1 MAFFLLRRIRS
12 PLAQCGLSEMSACV
26 SAFGAKRTSTVVWL
40 RPPRPRMTQSE
51 RTALAET
58 LLAARTS
65 DALSQRGG

>member
-1 MAFFLLRRIRS
+1 LLRCTS
-12 PLAQCGLSEMSACV
+12 PQLAHRDV
-26 SAFGAKRTSTVVWL
+26 SLRRTDWVAIGGKRTCQERRE
-40 RPPRPRMTQSE
+40 RPDATRLTQSE